1 MANPTVNSGITQS
14 ASLQAAMWISP
25 DVDQSGTPTKGAW
38 DAQNSVFWGVS
49 GSSSD
54 LTSEAMGT
62 SGVNGLTVANGVDS
76 GIFYESAANQ
86 TGNIWET
93 YSFGPTTFVALV
105 KQSANGCVIIQNRD
119 GYSPREGFQ
128 LVVTA
133 TGAIEYYITGSS
145 GTVYSITS
153 AGQLSNGEVAII
165 ALTLDVSG
173 TDTAKIYKNGT
184 LLQTDTGST
193 LVANWSGHSDRRA
206 GSFDSSSRTGASYQ
220 SAGGSLGGLL
230 YYSTVLSA
238 AETQTFGTTGD
249 LATAFYS
256 AAFAGLVASA
266 PVLSSPAGAPTGN
279 TTATVGFTTDQAVSG
294 ALPAYFL
301 TLPAATA
308 APADAAT
315 LIANGAT
322 VSQTT
327 GGTTPT
333 RALTGLTTNT
343 AVRTHMCQPGSN
355 VVSSASYTPPTM
367 ASSGSLAA
375 QSGTAS
381 TAFTWTGAT
390 PESQITVQ
398 GVGSSAW
405 TLTSAGG
412 SGLSTINSST
422 GVPGG
427 TLTATPGVYTVTVTK
442 TDSST
447 AGTNPTGGGSPPQ
460 TIVRTISLTVSA
472 APGGP
477 TINTHPTNQTAKIG
491 ATATFSAS
499 ATASSGSLT
508 AQWQKDAADISGA
521 NGTTSYARTGVVL
534 ADHGSAFRCGYS
546 DAAGGPV
553 YTNAAPL
560 TVAVTF
566 INGPVPAQSGAVGVA
581 ASWDF
586 SSYFAGG
593 LSRTFAILSGALPAG
608 MSQVGSTA
616 VFSGTP
622 SAAGSGSMVVRAT
635 DSATNTDQTGTISWT
650 ISAAL
655 ATTLSLTLT
664 TDGTN
669 PAANLTGLKVA
680 VYDQPTPNL
689 WAGQQPIYTTAAGT
703 TNGSGVFTCSIAG
716 LTTLAPGGIAG
727 VAISN
732 SDGTTTQGAAQR
744 GYVGPVVVS

>member
-1 MANPTVNSGITQS
+1 MAQPVFERAAVYQRGAGFHGSISNATATVPELFDVGAGPSVGVVVRVLASTDDIVSVVFGGVTLTALAQITNGTGLKERMFYGVGLSLTGGQAWTATLNAANSSIVQAHIYAARNVTAATFTAPVNVGGETLNFAVPTNSNSIAVGMLGVGNSGGGYTNAATGPTVERAETPTNSNTGYIVERPGAGS
-14 ASLQAAMWISP
+14 SVNLQAS
-25 DVDQSGTPTKGAW
+25 STGNTFTPGFDGHAV
-38 DAQNSVFWGVS
+38 SLEGVS
-49 GSSSD
+49 
-54 LTSEAMGT
+54 A
-62 SGVNGLTVANGVDS
+62 
-76 GIFYESAANQ
+76 
-86 TGNIWET
+86 
-93 YSFGPTTFVALV
+93 
-105 KQSANGCVIIQNRD
+105 
-119 GYSPREGFQ
+119 
-128 LVVTA
+128 
-133 TGAIEYYITGSS
+133 
-145 GTVYSITS
+145 
-153 AGQLSNGEVAII
+153 
-165 ALTLDVSG
+165 
-173 TDTAKIYKNGT
+173 
-184 LLQTDTGST
+184 
-193 LVANWSGHSDRRA
+193 
-206 GSFDSSSRTGASYQ
+206 
-220 SAGGSLGGLL
+220 
-230 YYSTVLSA
+230 
-238 AETQTFGTTGD
+238 
-249 LATAFYS
+249 
-256 AAFAGLVASA
+256 A
-266 PVLSSPAGAPTGN
+266 PVLTSPTGTPTGN
-279 TTATVGFTTDQAVSG
+279 TTATAGFTTDQAVSG

-333 RALTGLTTNT
+333 RALTGLTTDT

-381 TAFTWTGAT
+381 TTFAWTGAT
-390 PESQITVQ
+390 PESQITAQ
-398 GVGSSAW
+398 GIGSSAW

-447 AGTNPTGGGSPPQ
+447 AGTNPTGGGAPPQ
-460 TIVRTISLTVSA
+460 TIVRTATLTVSA
-472 APGGP
+472 APSGP
-477 TINTHPTNQTAKIG
+477 TINTHPSNQTAKIG
-491 ATATFSAS
+491 ATATFNAS

-508 AQWQKDAADISGA
+508 AQWQKDAANIGGA
-521 NGTTSYARTGVVL
+521 TNATSYARAGVVL
-534 ADHGSAFRCGYS
+534 GDHGGAFRCGYS

-553 YTNAAPL
+553 YTNPATL

-608 MSQVGSTA
+608 MAQVGSTA

-622 SAAGSGSMVVRAT
+622 SAAGSGSIVIRAT
-635 DSATNTDQTGTISWT
+635 DSAANTDQTGTISWT
-650 ISAAL
+650 IAAL
-655 ATTLSLTLT
+655 ATTLSVTLT
-664 TDGTN
+664 TDGVA

-680 VYDQPTPNL
+680 VYDQPTPDL

-716 LTTLAPGGIAG
+716 LTALAPGGIAG

-732 SDGTTTQGAAQR
+732 SDGTTTQGAAQK

>member
-1 MANPTVNSGITQS
+1 MAITKGSPVQFTAANDTEIPTYEPNFQLVEGSLGFLMVEANALAPRYGTSGIYCTFRDNVNSYTADQEATVKIVD
-14 ASLQAAMWISP
+14 AS
-25 DVDQSGTPTKGAW
+25 GAGPYGN
-38 DAQNSVFWGVS
+38 ALRVS
-49 GSSSD
+49 GSGAS
-54 LTSEAMGT
+54 
-62 SGVNGLTVANGVDS
+62 VNLYRG
-76 GIFYESAANQ
+76 
-86 TGNIWET
+86 T
-93 YSFGPTTFVALV
+93 YSSGDGGRLDIWKVVA
-105 KQSANGCVIIQNRD
+105 
-119 GYSPREGFQ
+119 
-128 LVVTA
+128 
-133 TGAIEYYITGSS
+133 GA
-145 GTVYSITS
+145 
-153 AGQLSNGEVAII
+153 Q
-165 ALTLDVSG
+165 
-173 TDTAKIYKNGT
+173 T
-184 LLQTDTGST
+184 LLASVLSTPFANNDVLKFRVTGTAPAVLRLFKNASTTPLLSFTDSTSPHTTGT
-193 LVANWSGHSDRRA
+193 PAVTGRA
-206 GSFDSSSRTGASYQ
+206 G
-220 SAGGSLGGLL
+220 GGFEWAIDDWTPND
-230 YYSTVLSA
+230 YSVAPTV
-238 AETQTFGTTGD
+238 
-249 LATAFYS
+249 
-256 AAFAGLVASA
+256 SA
-266 PVLSSPAGAPTGN
+266 PIGNATGN

-308 APADAAT
+308 APADAAA
-315 LIANGAT
+315 LIADGAT

-343 AVRTHMCQPGSN
+343 AFRTHMCQPGSN
-355 VVSSASYTPPTM
+355 VVSSASYTPPTL
-367 ASSGSLAA
+367 ASSGSLSA
-375 QSGTAS
+375 QTAV
-381 TAFTWTGAT
+381 AGGGITWVGVT
-390 PESQITVQ
+390 PDSQITNR
-398 GVGSSAW
+398 GVGTGSWSIVSSPGFTVAP
-405 TLTSAGG
+405 S
-412 SGLSTINSST
+412 INAST
-422 GVPGG
+422 GVLSGG
-427 TLTATPGVYTVTVTK
+427 TADVAGTYAPQVRY

-460 TIVRTISLTVSA
+460 TIDRTLSLTVSA
-472 APGGP
+472 AAGGP
-477 TINTHPTNQTAKIG
+477 TINTHPTNQAAKIG

-508 AQWQKDAADISGA
+508 AQWQKDAANISGA

-534 ADHGSAFRCGYS
+534 ADHGGAFRCGYS

-553 YTNAAPL
+553 YTNPATL

-593 LSRTFAILSGALPAG
+593 LSRTFAILSGAPPAG